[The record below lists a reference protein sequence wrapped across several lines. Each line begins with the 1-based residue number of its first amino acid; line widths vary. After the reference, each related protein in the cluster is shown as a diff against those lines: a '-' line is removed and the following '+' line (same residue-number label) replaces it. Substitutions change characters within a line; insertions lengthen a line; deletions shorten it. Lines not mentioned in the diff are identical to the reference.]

1 MQKGGGGGIF
11 WGIYSI
17 QMMLSSIGL
26 AQAHP
31 NNLDI
36 VLPDVL
42 HTGVKLHPK
51 NDYPPERDISTSAS
65 RAHER
70 CNHLV

>member
-1 MQKGGGGGIF
+1 
-11 WGIYSI
+11 
-17 QMMLSSIGL
+17 MMLSSIGL

-31 NNLDI
+31 NNLDT

-51 NDYPPERDISTSAS
+51 NDYPPERDISISAS
-65 RAHER
+65 HAHER